1 MKKNPL
7 NTREFPCEV
16 KKILRKMRI
25 TLLFV
30 LLLGFYAEASSQ
42 KVTLNMKNTNLYSV
56 LQQLKNQ
63 TGVRMLYDAD
73 YTKQIKCKD
82 ATFQAEDLA
91 VVLGKLLK
99 DTPLSFK
106 VVNGVFVI
114 NKTQEKEKE
123 KKRCVFSLF
132 WRFSVKN
139 HQLCW

>member
-91 VVLGKLLK
+91 VVLVCNQQNTGKRK
-99 DTPLSFK
+99 R
-106 VVNGVFVI
+106 
-114 NKTQEKEKE
+114 EKICYPQGEGSRW
-123 KKRCVFSLF
+123 KKRTHARRDGKIGRDF
-132 WRFSVKN
+132 RR
-139 HQLCW
+139 HGY